1 MRVMG
6 AALQVR
12 MEHSEGTP
20 VVLVAGEI
28 DMSTAPDLRG
38 RLEEI
43 PPGAASV
50 VVDLSEV
57 TFLDSTG
64 LSVLI
69 GTWKRLSNGDHE
81 ADLRLVVDGATIRR
95 VLDVT
100 GLSGVF
106 SVFPSL
112 EEALAS

>member
-1 MRVMG
+1 MG

-12 MEHSEGTP
+12 LEHSEGRP

-28 DMSTAPDLRG
+28 DMSTAPGLRG

-43 PPGAASV
+43 PSDAGSV

-64 LSVLI
+64 LSVLV
-69 GTWKRLSNGDHE
+69 GTWKRLSSEDSR
-81 ADLRLVVDGATIRR
+81 ADLRLVVDRPTIQR

-106 SVFPSL
+106 AVYPSL